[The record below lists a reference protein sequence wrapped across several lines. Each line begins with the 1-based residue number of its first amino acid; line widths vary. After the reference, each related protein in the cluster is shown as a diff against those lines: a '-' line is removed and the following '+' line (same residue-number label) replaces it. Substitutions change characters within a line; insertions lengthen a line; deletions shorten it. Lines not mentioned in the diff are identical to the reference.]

1 MASKFQAGMRDIVAT
16 TSSICTVDGE
26 AGKLRFRGYDA
37 TDLAAK
43 ASYEEV
49 TALLWDGELPNGAAL
64 RRLTEALAAE
74 RAAPQPVLD
83 AMTHYPPRIHPI
95 EALRAALSVHAMHDP
110 DTRNNA
116 AEANRRKSLRL
127 TAQFASLVAAWAR
140 IRDGQAIVSPARS
153 GAHAENFLH
162 MLHDKA
168 PDAESA
174 AAMDAILILHAEHEM
189 NASTFVGRVVVGT
202 FADMHS
208 AVIAALCALKGP
220 RHGGANEDVLAML
233 EEIGRPEGAE
243 PYIRARLEARAKMTR
258 EERGDPRNR
267 IPGWG
272 HAVYR
277 VHDPRAPRLRMLG
290 RRAAERSGTVVY
302 ADIADEVYRVMTAET
317 DLPVNVDF
325 FSAVAYKALGIPID
339 LCTSIF
345 AVARIAGWS
354 AHIMEQFA
362 DNRLIRPRADYIGPA
377 PRAFVPME
385 ARR

>member
-1 MASKFQAGMRDIVAT
+1 MAGGFQAGLREVTAAT
-16 TSSICTVDGE
+16 SAICTVDGE
-26 AGKLRFRGYDA
+26 AGELRFRGYDIA
-37 TDLAAK
+37 DLSTE

-49 TALLWDGELPNGAAL
+49 VALLWDGALPNRAAL
-64 RRLTEALAAE
+64 QRLTEALAAH
-74 RAAPQPVLD
+74 RATPQPVLD
-83 AMTHYPPRIHPI
+83 AMRDYPPSIHPV
-95 EALRAALSVHAMHDP
+95 EALRAALSVHVMHDP
-110 DTRNNA
+110 DAKSNST
-116 AEANRRKSLRL
+116 EANRRKTIRL
-127 TAQFASLVAAWAR
+127 TAQIATLVAAWAR
-140 IRDGQAIVSPARS
+140 IRENRTPVPPAPS
-153 GAHAENFLH
+153 GSHAENFLR
-162 MLHDKA
+162 MLHGTT
-168 PDAESA
+168 PDAESI
-174 AAMDAILILHAEHEM
+174 AAMDALLVLHAEHEM
-189 NASTFVGRVVVGT
+189 NASTFVSRVVVAT
-202 FADMHS
+202 VADMHS

-233 EEIGRPEGAE
+233 EEIGRPDRAE
-243 PYIRARLEARAKMTR
+243 SYIRTRLERRAKMTR

-277 VHDPRAPRLRMLG
+277 VNDPRAPRLRVLG
-290 RRAAERSGTVVY
+290 RRAAERSATTVY
-302 ADIADEVYRVMTAET
+302 ADIADEVFRVMSAET

-362 DNRLIRPRADYIGPA
+362 DNRLIRPRADYVGPA

-385 ARR
+385 ARA